1 MKQAPFFILGNPRSG
16 TSLFRLMLNSHP
28 EIVVPP
34 ECGFLQWWYR
44 KYKNWNKNC
53 CQDLEVVK
61 QYCNDVLSSKKIE
74 NWNIAPKALINQIKL
89 DKPAS
94 YAELSV
100 LVYKQYNTKKKGLVG
115 DKNNYYIQHLN
126 LLDEIYP
133 STKYI
138 HLVRDGRDVAS
149 SYLKL
154 SEQKLNSPY
163 TPQLP
168 SKIEDIAVEWQ
179 ANVILI
185 DDFLNSKEGLVI
197 KYEDLVKNPQ
207 KTLKEVTD
215 FLGVAFSKDMFLFY
229 KKEYHDEPQSTMGWK
244 GKTLE
249 RLDGSNTQ
257 NFLEVLTKEEVF
269 RFSKLAKV
277 MLDKYGYL

>member
-44 KYKNWNKNC
+44 KYKNWNKTC
-53 CQDLEVVK
+53 CQNAEVLK
-61 QYCNDVLSSKKIE
+61 QYCDDVLSSKKIE
-74 NWNIAPKALINQIKL
+74 SWDIDPEALIEQIKV
-89 DKPAS
+89 KEPAS
-94 YAELSV
+94 YAELSI
-100 LVYKQYNTKKKGLVG
+100 LVYKQYNTKKKGLIG

-133 STKYI
+133 NTKYI

-168 SKIEDIAVEWQ
+168 SNIEDIALEWQ
-179 ANVILI
+179 SNVISI
-185 DDFLNSKEGLVI
+185 DDFLSSKEGLVI
-197 KYEDLVKNPQ
+197 KYEDLVKNP
-207 KTLKEVTD
+207 KNTLKEVMD
-215 FLGVAFSKDMFLFY
+215 FLGVTFSKDMLLFY
-229 KKEYHDEPQSTMGWK
+229 KIAYHDEPPSTMGWK
-244 GKTLE
+244 EKTLE
-249 RLDGSNTQ
+249 RLDSSNTQ
-257 NFLEVLTKEEVF
+257 NFLDVLTEEEVL

-277 MLDKYGYL
+277 ALDKYGYI